1 MQYLGIDL
9 SNSESTLL
17 FSSGERERT
26 LSLATAIF
34 REQEKER
41 WYVGTEACEKA
52 LAGTGSMT
60 ENLLAG
66 SERGGSI
73 LVEGTE
79 YRAIELLARFLKLA
93 KRELLGE
100 EKEEATYTVLVLPE
114 YRLSFVRE
122 LRTLLPQYDF
132 PADTLRIISREE
144 SFLHF
149 LRGEPALLEAGE
161 VGLYALEEKSFA
173 FYAGRSKKEKNK
185 DVLLAETQNMR
196 EAFTLK
202 MLNNTQGENYADHLL
217 AANAEKV
224 LRNRHFASVILTGP
238 GFNRMD
244 WSPNFQRSVCKGQ
257 RKLYQ
262 DKTVFAQGGL
272 LAGRAAVEKRELPR
286 LVCKGRSPVR
296 LSLLV
301 KHEGQERELVL
312 AERGA
317 ALLTAGA
324 RFRFLPED
332 GKDLQVLLSDG
343 ARVIKSLPVALDV
356 LPERE
361 DKSCYIDL
369 SFRFSDERRAEF
381 TLVDAGFGEIFPPSG
396 KESRQEVELW
406 D

>member
-9 SNSESTLL
+9 SNTESTLL

-26 LSLATAIF
+26 LSLATMLCRDEEEHWCVGSEAY
-34 REQEKER
+34 EK
-41 WYVGTEACEKA
+41 K
-52 LAGTGSMT
+52 LADRG
-60 ENLLAG
+60 EIADNLLG
-66 SERGGSI
+66 KSERDGSI
-73 LVEGTE
+73 LIGATE
-79 YRAIELLARFLKLA
+79 YRAIELLARFLQLA

-100 EKEEATYTVLVLPE
+100 EKSEGLCTVLVLPD

-122 LRTLLPQYDF
+122 LLKLLPQYDF

-149 LRGEPALLEAGE
+149 LHGEPALLEAGE
-161 VGLYALEEKSFA
+161 VGLYALEEKAFA

-185 DVLLAETQNMR
+185 DVLLAETRNMR
-196 EAFTLK
+196 EAFTLEILK
-202 MLNNTQGENYADHLL
+202 NAQGERFADQVLS
-217 AANAEKV
+217 ANAETV
-224 LRNRHFASVILTGP
+224 LRNRHFASVILTGA

-244 WSPNFQRSVCKGQ
+244 WSPNFQRSVSKGQ
-257 RKLYQ
+257 RKLYHE
-262 DKTVFAQGGL
+262 KTVFAQGAL
-272 LAGRAAVEKRELPR
+272 RACRAAAEKRELPR
-286 LVCKGRSPVR
+286 FVCKGRAAWK

-301 KHEGQERELVL
+301 KREGQERELVL

-317 ALLTAGA
+317 ALLTAGG

-332 GKDLQVLLSDG
+332 RRELQLLVTDG
-343 ARVIKSLPVALDV
+343 ARGAKSLPVALDV

-361 DKSCYIDL
+361 DKTCYIDL
-369 SFRFSDERRAEF
+369 SFRFSDERSAEF

-396 KESRQEVELW
+396 RTSKQEVELW